1 MEKEFWPYFP
11 GYSKARLHPD
21 EYMLIP
27 ADDNWENLSWKNLVF
42 VSKKEYREL
51 GTKKALVKMFFE
63 LCPWLTDQEVA
74 EKTGVS
80 RVHVWRVRKELESE
94 GLLKPQLFEQVSSV
108 LWFNVTSLHVRVYE
122 YFMNNGA
129 DKNNLEIARELF
141 PQQAE
146 QAITNAAKKLLT
158 APIVRIKKRLIEKGV
173 LEESPLQKHRDEVIN
188 LLKNKGSNHLTNQ
201 QIADQ
206 FWLKKEQVDNLSR
219 TLISKKKG
227 SAE

>member
-1 MEKEFWPYFP
+1 ME
-11 GYSKARLHPD
+11 
-21 EYMLIP
+21 
-27 ADDNWENLSWKNLVF
+27 
-42 VSKKEYREL
+42 
-51 GTKKALVKMFFE
+51 
-63 LCPWLTDQEVA
+63 
-74 EKTGVS
+74 
-80 RVHVWRVRKELESE
+80 
-94 GLLKPQLFEQVSSV
+94 
-108 LWFNVTSLHVRVYE
+108 
-122 YFMNNGA
+122 NGA
-129 DKNNLEIARELF
+129 DKTNLEIARELF

-146 QAITNAAKKLLT
+146 QAITNTAKKLLT

-227 SAE
+227 SV